1 MFHVWRLDFWI
12 FLARKVKK
20 KLRKRVEDGSE
31 SPAEYV
37 PGELLFF
44 RRCACRKWLRKDMAK
59 IEEMLRAAQ
68 DEEVKGKVKS
78 KAVRAQKRQ
87 VGAPIASY
95 TVLHFTFS

>member
-1 MFHVWRLDFWI
+1 MRVQRSTS
-12 FLARKVKK
+12 LASY
-20 KLRKRVEDGSE
+20 LE
-31 SPAEYV
+31 
-37 PGELLFF
+37 

-95 TVLHFTFS
+95 T